1 MSKIPAPLHQPFS
14 AAEFD
19 ARLKLERNIGSRLQ
33 RLKAK
38 LHWHRESDTYS
49 VLYEPHLNTPAVPY
63 RGAPKK
69 GTLDDIARWLQS
81 KVHTRRRR

>member
-1 MSKIPAPLHQPFS
+1 MKSPAPLHQPYS

-19 ARLKLERNIGSRLQ
+19 NRLKLERNIGSRLQ

-38 LHWHRESDTYS
+38 LHWHRDCDRYS
-49 VLYEPHLNTPAVPY
+49 VLYEPHLNTPATPY
-63 RGAPKK
+63 RGAPRK
-69 GTLDDIARWLQS
+69 GTLDDIALWLKS

>member
-1 MSKIPAPLHQPFS
+1 MNIPAPSHQPYS

-19 ARLKLERNIGSRLQ
+19 TRLRMERNINSRLQ

-38 LHWHRESDTYS
+38 LHWHREGDSYS
-49 VLYEPHLNTPAVPY
+49 VLYEPHCNTPPVPY
-63 RGAPKK
+63 RGAPRK
-69 GTLDDIARWLQS
+69 GTLEDIALWLRS